1 MPLQYKYNKLLKT
14 QKETVPA
21 GYYIHLY
28 KHCTQIR
35 WFSSDNARSINLLT
49 YLHCIT
55 NETHIML
62 C

>member
-35 WFSSDNARSINLLT
+35 WFSSDNARSI
-49 YLHCIT
+49 
-55 NETHIML
+55 
-62 C
+62 